1 MRKGVLKVLPRKNFK
16 KSKEGK
22 MSQLKKEMANK
33 CFSLLREYIDEAPL
47 SSKKETAV
55 LALDQLQKITAGTGS
70 QNVTN
75 NGSTMVTL
83 SCSARPRAAAA

>member
-1 MRKGVLKVLPRKNFK
+1 
-16 KSKEGK
+16 
-22 MSQLKKEMANK
+22 MSHLKKEMANR

-70 QNVTN
+70 QDSN
-75 NGSTMVTL
+75 NGSTTL
-83 SCSARPRAAAA
+83 ILACVGRPRADAKSPTK